1 MSEANRATA
10 APPEVL
16 DGAVR
21 LRAIKIDDWALECEL
36 SRDPDVVM
44 WTYYPSDMDED
55 QSRRR
60 IAESRARADAG
71 LIQRYVILDQAGH
84 ALGTCGIG
92 KLRTDVP
99 EIFYALLPT
108 ARGRGA
114 ATEATALLS
123 TWALAHG
130 YSKVALETVE
140 GNTAS
145 EHVARRAGF
154 APVDRYEDEHRGEQV
169 LLTRWLNRATG
180 APTSTK

>member
-10 APPEVL
+10 APPEML
-16 DGAVR
+16 TGAVR
-21 LRAIKIDDWALECEL
+21 LRAINIDDWSLEYQL

-44 WTYYPSDMDED
+44 WTYYPSGMDEG

-60 IAESRARADAG
+60 IAEAQARADAG
-71 LIQRYVILDQAGH
+71 LAKRYVIVDQAGD

-114 ATEATALLS
+114 ATEATKLLA
-123 TWALAHG
+123 TWALAHD

-145 EHVARRAGF
+145 ERVARRAGF
-154 APVDRYEDEHRGEQV
+154 SPVDRYEGEHLGEQV
-169 LLTRWLNRATG
+169 MLTRWLNLATG
-180 APTSTK
+180 ASTS